1 MRNERDSG
9 QARETSKE
17 TGAERRLTPL
27 KAIRAKCLDCA
38 GGSCKEVRLC
48 PNADCPL
55 HFFRAGKN
63 PNRAGIGNP
72 KPLPGAGEQR
82 ITP

>member
-1 MRNERDSG
+1 MRNESDSG
-9 QARETSKE
+9 QTTVDSN
-17 TGAERRLTPL
+17 GNGHRRQMTPL

-48 PNADCPL
+48 PNEDCPL

-72 KPLPGAGEQR
+72 KPLSGAGEQR